1 MYDLAAVAG
10 QTLGDEHWVWHSAVR
25 RWSAEYIEGAGVV
38 QPDGRGHYTRELL
51 VLEEASATLPSPH
64 MLTPPLLNPFLPH
77 PPSSLQDIYRK
88 FMKWSLSKAK
98 KDELSV
104 EEARDYLN
112 KDLLASLPQSTLT
125 EYQIKLPISSNTVWR
140 WMQVGYTR

>member
-1 MYDLAAVAG
+1 MYDLAAAAG

-64 MLTPPLLNPFLPH
+64 MLTPLLTSPT
-77 PPSSLQDIYRK
+77 
-88 FMKWSLSKAK
+88 
-98 KDELSV
+98 
-104 EEARDYLN
+104 
-112 KDLLASLPQSTLT
+112 LLFTGRLPQVHEVEL
-125 EYQIKLPISSNTVWR
+125 EQGQEGR
-140 WMQVGYTR
+140 A